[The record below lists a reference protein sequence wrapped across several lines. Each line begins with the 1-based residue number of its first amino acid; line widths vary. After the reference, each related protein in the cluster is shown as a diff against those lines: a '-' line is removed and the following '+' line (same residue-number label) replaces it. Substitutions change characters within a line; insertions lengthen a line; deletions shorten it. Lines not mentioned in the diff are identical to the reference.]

1 MVPLERTFKI
11 LSERP
16 KLTVIILFFL
26 FSNIPPKSAP
36 SPHPRFAIF
45 LAATNGIKGQKLS
58 LEIPQFDIAKITL
71 TLMHLY
77 EIFTEHA
84 EDREIVILQI

>member
-16 KLTVIILFFL
+16 KLTVIILFFYFL
-26 FSNIPPKSAP
+26 IYHRNMRPP
-36 SPHPRFAIF
+36 PHPRFAIF

-84 EDREIVILQI
+84 GDREIVILQI